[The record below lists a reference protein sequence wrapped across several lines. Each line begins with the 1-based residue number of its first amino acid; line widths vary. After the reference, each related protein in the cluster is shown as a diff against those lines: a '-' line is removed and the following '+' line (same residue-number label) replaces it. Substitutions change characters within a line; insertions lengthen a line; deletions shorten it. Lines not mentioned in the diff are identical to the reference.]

1 VIRSTEPPTP
11 GETVAM
17 FDDLLDANARYATEF
32 GLSQLRPQAAK
43 QFALVTCIDSRI
55 EPLAALGLVP
65 GDAKI
70 LRNAGGRVTDDVLRS
85 VAIAVAG
92 LGVTRV
98 AVMHHT
104 DCAMATSDEALRA
117 KLARSARGGLDG
129 IELHTMADPDA
140 ALVADVELLRS
151 SLLVPATLEVA
162 GWSYDVTTGR
172 ITTVV

>member
-1 VIRSTEPPTP
+1 
-11 GETVAM
+11 M
-17 FDDLLDANARYATEF
+17 FDDLLDANARYADDF
-32 GLSQLRPQAAK
+32 QLAKLQPQAAR

-104 DCAMATSDEALRA
+104 DCAMAASTEALRA
-117 KLARSARGGLDG
+117 ELAQTARGELGDV
-129 IELHTMADPDA
+129 ELHAIADPDVS
-140 ALVADVELLRS
+140 LLADVEILRS
-151 SLLVPATLEVA
+151 SPLVPADLEVT
-162 GWSYDVTTGR
+162 GWRYDVTTGR
-172 ITTVV
+172 ITTVVGAPNRAED